1 MGACETEPVG
11 TANGN
16 QHSDRD
22 DPPEAGRPDPDVLLP
37 EDTGTPDAEHLD
49 EFLPEDFE
57 DDPDDL
63 RPKST
68 IKRTGR
74 GGQIIGAA
82 MIGLAEVL
90 QPKPKQEIPVEIVT
104 PGEPPNI
111 DTDGIDDLVVGTTS
125 RMKGPP
131 LNAVKAQA
139 RPPRPVKRRR

>member
-1 MGACETEPVG
+1 VSGDS
-11 TANGN
+11 
-16 QHSDRD
+16 QRD
-22 DPPEAGRPDPDVLLP
+22 ELPEEGRPDTDELLP
-37 EDTGTPDAEHLD
+37 EDLSDESASEDGAE

-68 IKRTGR
+68 MKRAGR
-74 GGQIIGAA
+74 GGQMIGAA

-90 QPKPKQEIPVEIVT
+90 QPKPKQEIPIEIVT

-111 DTDGIDDLVVGTTS
+111 DTDGLDDAVAGTTS

-131 LNAVKAQA
+131 LNSVKAKA
-139 RPPRPVKRRR
+139 KPPRPVKRRR